1 LIENHLLMAS
11 ISSARPDDPLVI
23 RNPRQGGGNSRDVVA
38 RRFTSRDAQMR
49 ATNSGNGFKD
59 ALLWSLHNKA
69 MPLFTG
75 GTEFIRAEEKHR
87 ELLMDSGVLRK
98 GA

>member
-1 LIENHLLMAS
+1 
-11 ISSARPDDPLVI
+11 
-23 RNPRQGGGNSRDVVA
+23 
-38 RRFTSRDAQMR
+38 MR